1 MKSVIKASG
10 AFGCLCDGNK
20 LATMAEGLSAIA
32 AARPEPDPPPAAP
45 DEAWRWAPRC
55 RAARGKSQKKALP
68 RLNGLK
74 TTGQRA

>member
-45 DEAWRWAPRC
+45 DEAWRWPRDAE
-55 RAARGKSQKKALP
+55 RRGGSPKKRRCLD
-68 RLNGLK
+68 
-74 TTGQRA
+74 